1 MKNITLYNYNE
12 LPIDRRK
19 IALED
24 AKHIGCIHFKD
35 DSILSMLDMSKFK
48 EIAEFNCYVTLDSK
62 ACVSNLYFKDIQD
75 MFEEFYAEKC
85 DCLLEDT
92 IHVFRDMLNFI
103 DFKIDNGKFYSR
115 DLTKLKYDSDC
126 SILEY
131 IQDEQNF
138 FETIVELFSNFD
150 SYDDIES
157 YLIDTLYDF
166 TYYLTVYLIRF
177 EEYIN
182 QTLEDNKYTYD
193 NKEIFFFEDG
203 TICE

>member
-12 LPIDRRK
+12 LSEDKRK

-35 DSILSMLDMSKFK
+35 DSILSMLDINKFK

-103 DFKIDNGKFYSR
+103 DFKIDDGKFYSR

-138 FETIVELFSNFD
+138 FETIVELFSSFD
-150 SYDDIES
+150 SYDDIEC

>member
-12 LPIDRRK
+12 LPIDKRK

-62 ACVSNLYFKDIQD
+62 ACVTNLYFKDIHD
-75 MFEEFYAEKC
+75 MFEEFYAKKC

-103 DFKIDNGKFYSR
+103 DFKIDDGKFYSR

-131 IQDEQNF
+131 IRDEQNF
-138 FETIVELFSNFD
+138 FETIVELFSSFN
-150 SYDDIES
+150 SYDDIEC